1 MKAAWE
7 ITADWE
13 SLDRGSDEERA
24 CFAALGIRAHSIWL
38 TEGNDAIVNRLRQAP
53 YLSAYD
59 LAEWLTWN
67 WWRLRWEPRSMA
79 DGWDFS
85 HRVTSIGGGYIWPD
99 LTIFSD
105 GERTVLLSRATP
117 ERPQTP
123 FRYINQ
129 VAPVISALDF
139 ERGVDDFVTRVI
151 ERLDAMGIRDSNL
164 ARIWRDVQEERVD
177 PEQGRRRK
185 IEALMGVDP
194 DESDPDVIERVLADA
209 GRLGLGAMEELA
221 ADVGSSGGVREVF
234 SADQLTEHA
243 RRNGFAA
250 AFGDAVQLAGAV
262 TTPARAQLPAWQLGA
277 EAAKALRTQERLG
290 CDAIDD
296 AVLAALMGVRAE
308 ALTKT
313 NADAVLAISF
323 ALKQGAGDD
332 RVLLRSRYATGR
344 RFELARLLGDR
355 LLGKAGDAL
364 YPATRSTT
372 YRQKA
377 QRAFAAELLSPFDEV
392 TAMLDGDYSA
402 ENQQEVAEHFKVSEM
417 TIRTQLVNHRVLDRD
432 ELESGEFALAA

>member
-1 MKAAWE
+1 MLGAWE
-7 ITADWE
+7 IAADWE
-13 SLDRGSDEERA
+13 SLDVGSDEERA

-38 TEGNDAIVNRLRQAP
+38 TEGHDAIVNRLRQAP

-59 LAEWLTWN
+59 LAEWLAWN
-67 WWRLRWEPRSMA
+67 WWRLRWEPRSRA

-85 HRVTSIGGGYIWPD
+85 HRLTSIGGGYNWPD

-139 ERGVDDFVTRVI
+139 ERGVDDFVAQVI
-151 ERLDAMGIRDSNL
+151 ERLDAMGVRDSNL
-164 ARIWRDVQEERVD
+164 ARIWRDVQEERRD
-177 PEQGRRRK
+177 PALGRRRK

-209 GRLGLGAMEELA
+209 ERLGLGAVEELA
-221 ADVGSSGGVREVF
+221 ADVGSGGRAREVF
-234 SADQLTEHA
+234 TADQLIEHA
-243 RRNGFAA
+243 GRHGFAA
-250 AFGDAVQLAGAV
+250 AFGDAVKLEDV
-262 TTPARAQLPAWQLGA
+262 VRTRVRAQVPAWQLGA
-277 EAAKALRTQERLG
+277 EAAKALRTQERLHG
-290 CDAIDD
+290 DAIEDGL
-296 AVLAALMGVRAE
+296 LAELMGVGAD

-313 NADAVLAISF
+313 SADAALAISF
-323 ALKQGAGDD
+323 ALKQDLGGD

-355 LLGKAGDAL
+355 LLGTTGDAL
-364 YPATRSTT
+364 YPATRSAT
-372 YRQKA
+372 YRQKV
-377 QRAFAAELLSPFDEV
+377 QRAFAAELLSPFEEV
-392 TAMLDGDYSA
+392 AAMLNGDYSA

-432 ELESGEFALAA
+432 ELESGEFDLAA